1 MAIEKAPEGYGITGD
16 IGGPTEWYSGPPV
29 SEGGRTVT
37 VSMTEGQFGNLRD
50 IAHVTGRTMGAI
62 VRETSIEHAEA
73 TLKDPGFRQEVEYL
87 ATRLDRYSSSPNSR
101 ESE

>member
-29 SEGGRTVT
+29 GEGGRTVT
-37 VSMTEGQFGNLRD
+37 VSITKEQFEKLREV
-50 IAHVTGRTMGAI
+50 ALVTGMTMGAV
-62 VRETSIEHAEA
+62 VRKASREHAKA
-73 TLKDPGFRQEVEYL
+73 TVEDPKFRRKAGEL
-87 ATRLDRYSSSPNSR
+87 AVLLDRYKSPNSR

>member
-50 IAHVTGRTMGAI
+50 IAYIEEMLCAVKACHVSSFGDKCGVFAQISGFSPVIQHLYRYI
-62 VRETSIEHAEA
+62 VLNRA
-73 TLKDPGFRQEVEYL
+73 
-87 ATRLDRYSSSPNSR
+87 
-101 ESE
+101 

>member
-29 SEGGRTVT
+29 GEGGRTVT
-37 VSMTEGQFGNLRD
+37 VSITTEQFEELRE
-50 IAHVTGRTMGAI
+50 IALVTGMTMGAV
-62 VRETSIEHAEA
+62 VRKASREHAKA
-73 TLKDPGFRQEVEYL
+73 TVEDPGFRQEVKDL
-87 ATRLDRYSSSPNSR
+87 AARLDKYNPKPNPR